1 MAGKPPNPRRQL
13 PPGLEDPE
21 TTSITS
27 LSDLQRELGNNSG
40 PRTAYLIVLQGSD
53 VGEMFKIDSPEVVIG
68 RGQAATLRLNDDG
81 VSRRHARIVRVGDAL
96 VIEDLQSANGTIVNG
111 EKITQH
117 ELVDGDKIRF
127 GSTTIL
133 KFTHQDDIDQNF
145 QQRMYDAAIRDSLT
159 KVYNKAHFLDRL
171 EKEFAYAKRHDSALS
186 LVMFDLD
193 FFKKVNDNYGHLAGD
208 HALIAVTEICNQLI
222 RSEDLLA
229 RYGGEEFAII
239 CRGVSVLAGG
249 IMCERIRSTIA
260 STEVMFDNQRLPI
273 TVSIGVS
280 GLIESHAASGLELV
294 ALADKA
300 LYEAKQKGRNRVQI
314 SRGPSERGSSSG

>member
-1 MAGKPPNPRRQL
+1 M

-21 TTSITS
+21 ATSITS
-27 LSDLQRELGNNSG
+27 LADLQRELGQKG
-40 PRTAYLIVLQGSD
+40 TRTAYLIVLQGSD
-53 VGEMFKIDSPEVVIG
+53 VGEMFKIDSPEMIIG
-68 RGQAATLRLNDDG
+68 RGQQATLRLNDDG
-81 VSRRHARIVRVGDAL
+81 VSRKHARIVRLGDSII
-96 VIEDLQSANGTIVNG
+96 IEDLKSANGTVVNG
-111 EKITQH
+111 ERINTH

-171 EKEFAYAKRHDSALS
+171 DKEYAYAKRHNSALS

-208 HALIAVTEICNQLI
+208 HALISVTEICNQLI

-229 RYGGEEFAII
+229 RYGGEEFAVI
-239 CRGVSVLAGG
+239 CRGVSVLAAG
-249 IMCERIRSTIA
+249 IMCERIRSTVA
-260 STEVMFDNQRLPI
+260 ATHVTYEGQRLPI
-273 TVSIGVS
+273 TLSLGVS
-280 GLIESHAASGLELV
+280 GLNESQAAGSLELI

-314 SRGPSERGSSSG
+314 SRGPNDKGSSG

>member
-1 MAGKPPNPRRQL
+1 
-13 PPGLEDPE
+13 
-21 TTSITS
+21 
-27 LSDLQRELGNNSG
+27 
-40 PRTAYLIVLQGSD
+40 
-53 VGEMFKIDSPEVVIG
+53 
-68 RGQAATLRLNDDG
+68 
-81 VSRRHARIVRVGDAL
+81 
-96 VIEDLQSANGTIVNG
+96 
-111 EKITQH
+111 
-117 ELVDGDKIRF
+117 LVDGDKIRF

-171 EKEFAYAKRHDSALS
+171 EKEFAYAKRHDTALS

-222 RSEDLLA
+222 RSEDLFA

-260 STEVMFDNQRLPI
+260 TTEVMFEGQRLPI
-273 TVSIGVS
+273 TVSIGVA
-280 GLIESHAASGLELV
+280 GLVESHAAGGLELV

-314 SRGPSERGSSSG
+314 SRGPSPDRSTSG

>member
-1 MAGKPPNPRRQL
+1 MSGIPQFPRRPP

-21 TTSITS
+21 STSITS
-27 LSDLQRELGNNSG
+27 LADLQRELGERG

-53 VGEMFKIDSPEVVIG
+53 VGEMYKLDSPEVVIG

-81 VSRRHARIVRVGDAL
+81 VSRKHARIVRVGDATI
-96 VIEDLQSANGTIVNG
+96 IEDLQSANGTIVNG
-111 EKITQH
+111 QKITQH
-117 ELVDGDKIRF
+117 ELQDGDKIRF

-133 KFTHQDDIDQNF
+133 KFTHQDDIDQSF

-171 EKEFAYAKRHDSALS
+171 DKEFAYAKRHDSPLS

-208 HALIAVTEICNQLI
+208 HALIQVTEICNQLI

-229 RYGGEEFAII
+229 RYGGEEFSIV
-239 CRGVSVLAGG
+239 CRGVNVLAVG

-260 STEVMFDNQRLPI
+260 STEILFENQRLPI
-273 TVSIGVS
+273 TVSIGVA
-280 GLIESHAASGLELV
+280 GLNESRAAGGVELI

-314 SRGPSERGSSSG
+314 SRGPSATGSSSG

>member
-1 MAGKPPNPRRQL
+1 MAGRPPIPRKSL

-21 TTSITS
+21 ATSITS
-27 LSDLQRELGNNSG
+27 LADLQRELADKGV
-40 PRTAYLIVLQGSD
+40 RTAYLIVLQGAD
-53 VGEMFKIDSPEVVIG
+53 VGEMFKIEGAEMIIG
-68 RGQAATLRLNDDG
+68 RGQQATLRLNDDG
-81 VSRRHARIVRVGDAL
+81 VSRKHARLVRLGDS
-96 VIEDLQSANGTIVNG
+96 VILEDMNSANGTVVNG
-111 EKITQH
+111 KRVTTH

-133 KFTHQDDIDQNF
+133 KFTHQDDIDQDF
-145 QQRMYDAAIRDSLT
+145 QKRMYDAAIRDSLT

-171 EKEFAYAKRHDSALS
+171 DKEFAYARRHNSSLS

-193 FFKKVNDNYGHLAGD
+193 FFKKVNDNFGHLAGD

-239 CRGVSVLAGG
+239 CRGVNVLAAG
-249 IMCERIRSTIA
+249 IMCERIRSTVA
-260 STEVMFDNQRLPI
+260 STEVMYDGRRLPI
-273 TVSIGVS
+273 TLSLGVA
-280 GLIESHAASGLELV
+280 GLKESPAASSSTELI

-300 LYEAKQKGRNRVQI
+300 LYEAKQSGRNRVQV
-314 SRGPSERGSSSG
+314 SRG